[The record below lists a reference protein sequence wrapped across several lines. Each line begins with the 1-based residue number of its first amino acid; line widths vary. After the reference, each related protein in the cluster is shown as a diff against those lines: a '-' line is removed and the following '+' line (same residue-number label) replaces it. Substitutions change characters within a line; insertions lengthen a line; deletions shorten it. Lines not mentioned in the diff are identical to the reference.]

1 LPLAQYGTWDAN
13 RVAQWSPEDW
23 RLFLAALLFSGLQV
37 YENGKGSY
45 GWQRESADMS
55 ALLKALFTADDPHN
69 VEVGYRIRKRL
80 AMLRKDSQLFY
91 LRNLVGAQELVVDHH
106 RTHERRFVSV
116 QRSFAEATETENSRS
131 PDEQT
136 CKFSSDKSVSS

>member
-1 LPLAQYGTWDAN
+1 
-13 RVAQWSPEDW
+13 
-23 RLFLAALLFSGLQV
+23 
-37 YENGKGSY
+37 
-45 GWQRESADMS
+45 
-55 ALLKALFTADDPHN
+55 
-69 VEVGYRIRKRL
+69 
-80 AMLRKDSQLFY
+80 MLRKDSQLFY